1 MINNSRLNFLKRW
14 GAAWV
19 ASALLSACGGG
30 GGNVSASTQGQS
42 NSDADVVNVNPTD
55 PVKDVGFGN
64 SFYVSTAPDQAVAV
78 AQLSDKTSLL
88 LLRVDTLPPQLKL
101 VRLSSAGVV
110 LDSQVVANAESHGS
124 IGFSDLFNPS
134 LKSDG
139 GNVYIA
145 WLHVIPSHYHSESYR
160 ELNVRTYNQNSGL
173 SPVRKININNNGS
186 VLSYKMEASSDG
198 NAWVAWVEV
207 NPVNP
212 IDSFRGPASIYAE
225 SIQGGGAASR
235 LEIVSSLDP
244 DVSSVALGVSA
255 SGRVA
260 VAWPVKNG
268 NYQVAIRSVIRSTD
282 GVWSPPATFYQSTEA
297 DCYYGFTINDLQIDV
312 DRFGNAIAVWSLGSW
327 ACQTGGVAYSYF
339 DSQLGWG
346 SVGFVSNS
354 GLQPHL
360 AMNDDGQGVLVW
372 IDIIDD
378 GYAVFAG
385 RFDRSGGYP
394 VEAIGR
400 REFPYGEISIY
411 SQTASMVAIN
421 EAGSIAITWNQDKY
435 VNGPSLINSR
445 FFSEKNG
452 WSSVRGVSIAKVGE
466 GVLQDAISAAQN
478 GDISLIWRQ
487 GDLTGGDGRSH
498 SWLTRVDVSL
508 IE

>member
-1 MINNSRLNFLKRW
+1 MMNNSRLNFLKRW
-14 GAAWV
+14 IAVWM
-19 ASALLSACGGG
+19 ASALVSACGGG
-30 GGNVSASTQGQS
+30 GGNVSASAQDQS
-42 NSDADVVNVNPTD
+42 NLGADVVDVNPTG
-55 PVKDVGFGN
+55 PVEEIGFGN
-64 SFYVSTAPDQAVAV
+64 SLHISTAPDQVVAG
-78 AQLSDKTSLL
+78 ALLSDKTSLL
-88 LLRVDTLPPQLKL
+88 LLRVGTLPSQLKL

-110 LDSQVVANAESHGS
+110 LDSQVVANAESHGN
-124 IGFSDLFNPS
+124 IGYSDLFNPS

-139 GNVYIA
+139 DNVYIA
-145 WLHVIPSHYHSESYR
+145 WLHVIPIHYHSESYR
-160 ELNVRTYNQNSGL
+160 ELNVRTYKSTSGL
-173 SPVRKININNNGS
+173 SPVRILNFNANGS

-207 NPVNP
+207 NPTNP

-225 SIQGGGAASR
+225 SIQCDGAASR
-235 LEIVSSLDP
+235 LEIISSLDP
-244 DVSSVALGVSA
+244 DVSLVTLGVSA

-268 NYQVAIRSVIRSTD
+268 NYQVAIRSAIRATD

-297 DCYYGFTINDLQIDV
+297 DCYYGFTINDLQIDI

-327 ACQTGGVAYSYF
+327 SCQTGGVAYSYL

-354 GLQPHL
+354 GLQPHF
-360 AMNDDGQGVLVW
+360 AMNDNGQGVLAW
-372 IDIIDD
+372 IDVIDD
-378 GYAVFAG
+378 SYAVFAA
-385 RFDRSGGYP
+385 RFDKSGGYP
-394 VEAIGR
+394 LEVIGR
-400 REFPYGEISIY
+400 REYPYGEISIY
-411 SQTASMVAIN
+411 SQAASMVAIN
-421 EAGSIAITWNQDKY
+421 EAGNIAVTWNQDKY
-435 VNGPSLINSR
+435 ANGPSLINSR

-466 GVLQDAISAAQN
+466 GVVQDGIFAAKN

-498 SWLTRVDVSL
+498 SWLTRFDVTF